1 MFTYISICYHIVNR
15 KTNCHAISQPQDLI
29 FLLSFRAYLVSS
41 GDAAPKEPAGDNQE
55 TQPLQD
61 ITSANT
67 PPDVSTEPT
76 VLSPEVSAESKRANF
91 QRCRGKTKPELAGC
105 PEVPKAA
112 QAIASAPASKTE
124 ESDEAWKQLGVNL
137 MFDHTVF
144 YQNMQKHIEYIYR
157 SQYISI
163 TIFFVVGCFSMFT
176 NFN

>member
-1 MFTYISICYHIVNR
+1 MRAGSRQSGNTTVARYHQC
-15 KTNCHAISQPQDLI
+15 K
-29 FLLSFRAYLVSS
+29 Y
-41 GDAAPKEPAGDNQE
+41 
-55 TQPLQD
+55 
-61 ITSANT
+61 
-67 PPDVSTEPT
+67 PPDVST

-91 QRCRGKTKPELAGC
+91 QRCRRKTKPELAGC

-163 TIFFVVGCFSMFT
+163 IIFFVVGRFSMFT
-176 NFN
+176 